1 MSIAVAKDFEKN
13 RKLRMGLLWDGAHDK
28 LAARQIREECGKDL
42 LFYVNLFCWTYDPR
56 RMEPDIPFI
65 TYPFQ
70 DDALLAIAD
79 CIRGGSDGVI
89 LKSRDM
95 GASWVNL
102 TCIEW
107 FWHFRRGLSF
117 LMISR
122 NEDYV
127 DKKGNPKSLFWKI
140 DFLHRHQPKWLLPQ
154 GRWLG
159 WNDPNRT
166 MLHMENAETGSVIDG
181 ESTTGDAGRG
191 DRRTAVFLDEFAAF
205 EVKAGYDALS
215 ASRDTTRCRIVNSTP
230 KGVGNAFYEIATKTA
245 AKTIRMHWSQH
256 PEKNRGLYASEREDE
271 NGPWKL
277 KLLDG
282 WTGRVTVREVGKDPR
297 EVAFPGEYPFIL
309 DGKIRSPWY
318 DNECKRCVSQTEI
331 GQELDI
337 DFLGSDYQFFDVAQ
351 LEKYKKTY
359 CREPLLVG
367 TLAYDRELLVPKG
380 FAEESKGGLL
390 LWEKPGRDGRWD
402 RKLRFVMGA
411 DVSAGTGA
419 SNSALALYERV
430 TKTKWAEWTSSKWK
444 PADFARFAYA
454 LGMWFNGALI
464 VPDRSGPTGEVFV
477 KELEKNGYPN
487 LYYRKNEKKVG
498 SPQTDEPGVWLNP
511 QSKTTVMET
520 YRDAMGNNKL
530 VNRSVRAVD
539 ECGQYV
545 RKMDGTIE
553 HSGAASTQDPGG
565 ARTAHG
571 DIAIADALANMELN
585 GSPSETREV
594 EPETPH
600 NCLKARMDKSAWVVR
615 QREAAAS
622 RELSEAWG

>member
-1 MSIAVAKDFEKN
+1 M
-13 RKLRMGLLWDGAHDK
+13 
-28 LAARQIREECGKDL
+28 
-42 LFYVNLFCWTYDPR
+42 
-56 RMEPDIPFI
+56 
-65 TYPFQ
+65 
-70 DDALLAIAD
+70 
-79 CIRGGSDGVI
+79 
-89 LKSRDM
+89 
-95 GASWVNL
+95 
-102 TCIEW
+102 
-107 FWHFRRGLSF
+107 
-117 LMISR
+117 
-122 NEDYV
+122 
-127 DKKGNPKSLFWKI
+127 
-140 DFLHRHQPKWLLPQ
+140 
-154 GRWLG
+154 
-159 WNDPNRT
+159 
-166 MLHMENAETGSVIDG
+166 
-181 ESTTGDAGRG
+181 
-191 DRRTAVFLDEFAAF
+191 
-205 EVKAGYDALS
+205 
-215 ASRDTTRCRIVNSTP
+215 
-230 KGVGNAFYEIATKTA
+230 
-245 AKTIRMHWSQH
+245 
-256 PEKNRGLYASEREDE
+256 
-271 NGPWKL
+271 
-277 KLLDG
+277 
-282 WTGRVTVREVGKDPR
+282 TVREVGKAPR
-297 EVAFPGEYPFIL
+297 EAAYPGEYPFIL
-309 DGKIRSPWY
+309 DGKMRSPWY

-359 CREPLLVG
+359 CRDPLLVG
-367 TLAYDRELLVPKG
+367 TLAYDRDLLVPRA
-380 FAEESKGGLL
+380 FAEESKGSLL
-390 LWEKPGRDGRWD
+390 LWEKPGRDGKWD
-402 RKLRFVMGA
+402 RKRRFVMGA

-430 TKTKWAEWTSSKWK
+430 TKTKVAEWTSSKWK

-520 YRDAMGNNKL
+520 YRDAMGNNGI

-553 HSGAASTQDPGG
+553 HSGAATTQDPGG